1 MRLTQ
6 GLFRFPLAGLLCLS
20 TAAFAE
26 SQLSVRVTP
35 ANAALKAN
43 IEAYVGS
50 LGERDEAALQ
60 RFRRNAEAQAEKAA
74 QALGYFQAQID
85 SEVKDGKPPK
95 LTLKV
100 VPGEPVRLRQVN
112 IQVLGEAASLES
124 FRLPSGKQLKPGA
137 KLNQGV
143 YEDAKRLIQNQ
154 ASRYGFFQ
162 GRFSTQRL
170 SIDPR
175 AGIADI
181 DLVYDSG
188 QRYTF
193 GKVSFDGDSIIEEE
207 LLRRMVPFKAGQPY
221 DSELIAELNQN
232 LQSSGYFEGV
242 RVDAAPT
249 QAQADGARQAIP
261 E

>member
-137 KLNQGV
+137 KLT
-143 YEDAKRLIQNQ
+143 R
-154 ASRYGFFQ
+154 ASTR
-162 GRFSTQRL
+162 T
-170 SIDPR
+170 P
-175 AGIADI
+175 
-181 DLVYDSG
+181 SG
-188 QRYTF
+188 
-193 GKVSFDGDSIIEEE
+193 
-207 LLRRMVPFKAGQPY
+207 
-221 DSELIAELNQN
+221 
-232 LQSSGYFEGV
+232 
-242 RVDAAPT
+242 
-249 QAQADGARQAIP
+249 
-261 E
+261 

>member
-1 MRLTQ
+1 M
-6 GLFRFPLAGLLCLS
+6 
-20 TAAFAE
+20 
-26 SQLSVRVTP
+26 
-35 ANAALKAN
+35 
-43 IEAYVGS
+43 
-50 LGERDEAALQ
+50 
-60 RFRRNAEAQAEKAA
+60 
-74 QALGYFQAQID
+74 
-85 SEVKDGKPPK
+85 
-95 LTLKV
+95 
-100 VPGEPVRLRQVN
+100 RLRQVN

-162 GRFSTQRL
+162 GRFGTQRL

-221 DSELIAELNQN
+221 DSN
-232 LQSSGYFEGV
+232 
-242 RVDAAPT
+242 
-249 QAQADGARQAIP
+249 
-261 E
+261 

>member
-1 MRLTQ
+1 M
-6 GLFRFPLAGLLCLS
+6 
-20 TAAFAE
+20 
-26 SQLSVRVTP
+26 
-35 ANAALKAN
+35 
-43 IEAYVGS
+43 
-50 LGERDEAALQ
+50 
-60 RFRRNAEAQAEKAA
+60 
-74 QALGYFQAQID
+74 
-85 SEVKDGKPPK
+85 
-95 LTLKV
+95 
-100 VPGEPVRLRQVN
+100 
-112 IQVLGEAASLES
+112 
-124 FRLPSGKQLKPGA
+124 PSGKQLKPGA

-261 E
+261 VAVRLEARKPGPWASASVSRPTSGRARGSTGPAIG

>member
-85 SEVKDGKPPK
+85 SEVR
-95 LTLKV
+95 T
-100 VPGEPVRLRQVN
+100 
-112 IQVLGEAASLES
+112 
-124 FRLPSGKQLKPGA
+124 
-137 KLNQGV
+137 
-143 YEDAKRLIQNQ
+143 
-154 ASRYGFFQ
+154 ASR
-162 GRFSTQRL
+162 R
-170 SIDPR
+170 
-175 AGIADI
+175 
-181 DLVYDSG
+181 
-188 QRYTF
+188 
-193 GKVSFDGDSIIEEE
+193 
-207 LLRRMVPFKAGQPY
+207 
-221 DSELIAELNQN
+221 
-232 LQSSGYFEGV
+232 SS
-242 RVDAAPT
+242 RS
-249 QAQADGARQAIP
+249 R
-261 E
+261 

>member
-1 MRLTQ
+1 
-6 GLFRFPLAGLLCLS
+6 
-20 TAAFAE
+20 
-26 SQLSVRVTP
+26 
-35 ANAALKAN
+35 
-43 IEAYVGS
+43 
-50 LGERDEAALQ
+50 
-60 RFRRNAEAQAEKAA
+60 
-74 QALGYFQAQID
+74 ALGYFQAQID

-170 SIDPR
+170 SID
-175 AGIADI
+175 
-181 DLVYDSG
+181 
-188 QRYTF
+188 
-193 GKVSFDGDSIIEEE
+193 
-207 LLRRMVPFKAGQPY
+207 
-221 DSELIAELNQN
+221 
-232 LQSSGYFEGV
+232 
-242 RVDAAPT
+242 
-249 QAQADGARQAIP
+249 
-261 E
+261 

>member
-1 MRLTQ
+1 M
-6 GLFRFPLAGLLCLS
+6 
-20 TAAFAE
+20 
-26 SQLSVRVTP
+26 
-35 ANAALKAN
+35 
-43 IEAYVGS
+43 
-50 LGERDEAALQ
+50 
-60 RFRRNAEAQAEKAA
+60 
-74 QALGYFQAQID
+74 
-85 SEVKDGKPPK
+85 
-95 LTLKV
+95 
-100 VPGEPVRLRQVN
+100 
-112 IQVLGEAASLES
+112 
-124 FRLPSGKQLKPGA
+124 PSGKQLKPGA

-261 E
+261 VAVRLEARKPRTMGVGLGFSTDVGARARFNWTRHWVNAEGHSLGFESEISAPRQNVGAWYEIPSIRRSPTSCASPAATSSKTWSTPRASC